1 MKPTIAIPKEVN
13 VADPV
18 WSEETFAPILTVGV
32 FDELEE
38 AIEWNNGVPQV
49 RFFGCVAANIS
60 VLWCAVVLTRC
71 HSNFF
76 SRD

>member
-49 RFFGCVAANIS
+49 C
-60 VLWCAVVLTRC
+60 
-71 HSNFF
+71 F
-76 SRD
+76 SRSLDPASFASFFVRELT